1 MPNKPDFSQD
11 VYADLERGEG
21 QVKEEEVKEVINIL
35 FV

>member
-11 VYADLERGEG
+11 VYADLKRGER